1 MSSFGGE
8 MFVFSLFLCRKELVV
23 CRLISFC
30 LILKDFNSFKYC
42 LERSQSQCI
51 SVSVMYVCLTT
62 LRNLSLDG
70 IGKVQKM
77 QAFLFLQMIVLMH
90 FVPVKLFILEIKGN
104 KKNY

>member
-1 MSSFGGE
+1 
-8 MFVFSLFLCRKELVV
+8 MFVFSLFLCRKERVV

-51 SVSVMYVCLTT
+51 SVDSVSVMYVCLTT

-70 IGKVQKM
+70 IEKVQKM

-104 KKNY
+104 KKND